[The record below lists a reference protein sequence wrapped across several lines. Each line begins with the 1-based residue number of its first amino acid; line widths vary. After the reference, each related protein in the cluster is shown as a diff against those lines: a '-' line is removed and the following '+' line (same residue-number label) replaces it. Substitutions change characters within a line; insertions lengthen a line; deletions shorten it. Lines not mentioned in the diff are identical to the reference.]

1 MQHSGIGFELLQAL
15 DVPVLQLVEQPVDVE
30 SFFRISVPAVAEQVI
45 DVPKL
50 AFPILA
56 VQRAALPEP

>member
-50 AFPILA
+50 GLSYSCCSACGSA
-56 VQRAALPEP
+56 